1 MRVSASNYE
10 IFTVNYEIF
19 TVNYVVIDGNIFNS
33 YYESSRYGI
42 ENPHGVSEV

>member
-19 TVNYVVIDGNIFNS
+19 TVNYEVIDGHIF
-33 YYESSRYGI
+33 R
-42 ENPHGVSEV
+42 

>member
-19 TVNYVVIDGNIFNS
+19 TVNYVVIDSNIFRF
-33 YYESSRYGI
+33 YYESS
-42 ENPHGVSEV
+42 

>member
-19 TVNYVVIDGNIFNS
+19 TVNYVVIDGNIFE
-33 YYESSRYGI
+33 Y
-42 ENPHGVSEV
+42 

>member
-19 TVNYVVIDGNIFNS
+19 TVNYEVIDSNILRS
-33 YYESSRYGI
+33 YYESSRNNI
-42 ENPHGVSEV
+42 EDRHGV

>member
-19 TVNYVVIDGNIFNS
+19 TVNYALIDGNIFAS
-33 YYESSRYGI
+33 YYE
-42 ENPHGVSEV
+42 N

>member
-19 TVNYVVIDGNIFNS
+19 TVKYELIYINIIRC
-33 YYESSRYGI
+33 YYAFS
-42 ENPHGVSEV
+42 

>member
-19 TVNYVVIDGNIFNS
+19 TVNYAVIDGNIFGI
-33 YYESSRYGI
+33 YYENSRNNI
-42 ENPHGVSEV
+42 ENRHDA

>member
-19 TVNYVVIDGNIFNS
+19 TVNYVLIDDHIFKF
-33 YYESSRYGI
+33 
-42 ENPHGVSEV
+42 

>member
-19 TVNYVVIDGNIFNS
+19 TVKYEFIYINIIRC
-33 YYESSRYGI
+33 YYAFS
-42 ENPHGVSEV
+42 

>member
-19 TVNYVVIDGNIFNS
+19 TVNYVVIDGNIF
-33 YYESSRYGI
+33 
-42 ENPHGVSEV
+42 